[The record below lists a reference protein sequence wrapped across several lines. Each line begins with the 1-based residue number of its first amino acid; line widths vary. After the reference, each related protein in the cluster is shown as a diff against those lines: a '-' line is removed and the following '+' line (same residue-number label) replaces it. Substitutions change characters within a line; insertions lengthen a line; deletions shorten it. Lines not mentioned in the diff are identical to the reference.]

1 MLFIFVKQGLKQSVY
16 VEDKST
22 LVNIMTIIAS
32 SVFFCSSVLQ
42 YASQKIFLLA
52 TCNDLYCYPLSV

>member
-1 MLFIFVKQGLKQSVY
+1 MI
-16 VEDKST
+16 
-22 LVNIMTIIAS
+22 IIAS
-32 SVFFCSSVLQ
+32 FMYFCSSEVKNFSFILFYALQ